1 MLGNIGWS
9 GLVLILIAL
18 LLVFGP
24 SKLPEIGKAFGRSL
38 REFRNA
44 TKEMTDDV
52 AGAVRGHSNDPSS
65 PSPGTAS
72 SGTAAATVEP
82 IVLQEGTPEETRP
95 SQAE

>member
-1 MLGNIGWS
+1 MLSNIGWS

-44 TKEMTDDV
+44 THEMTEEV
-52 AGAVRGHSNDPSS
+52 RKSGTEPPTENTGAV
-65 PSPGTAS
+65 
-72 SGTAAATVEP
+72 VEP
-82 IVLQEGTPEETRP
+82 IVLKDESASEERKV
-95 SQAE
+95 QG